1 MSKHAA
7 TGRRKQTGTQAG
19 TRTGTQTG
27 TQTGTVL
34 QRRAGGAGG
43 RHRARPAR
51 WAAFGRAVR
60 RAAFGRAVRRAAL
73 GRAVRRAALGR
84 AVRRAALG
92 RAVRRALSSRSGRA
106 SVLALSCGWAKAGG
120 GVQEV
125 RRALGRLSAARVVRG
140 AVRGASAVPA
150 VRHDL
155 GRLSAAL
162 RRSAARVSCRVRE
175 LSIQWTVQAG
185 TRAEAG
191 MSTAEYAVGTIAACG
206 FAALLWKVVT
216 SAEVRS
222 MLAALI
228 QKALKLA
235 A

>member
-7 TGRRKQTGTQAG
+7 TGQRNQTGTI
-19 TRTGTQTG
+19 
-27 TQTGTVL
+27 L
-34 QRRAGGAGG
+34 RRRDGDSAG

-51 WAAFGRAVR
+51 WTALVR
-60 RAAFGRAVRRAAL
+60 FA
-73 GRAVRRAALGR
+73 
-84 AVRRAALG
+84 
-92 RAVRRALSSRSGRA
+92 RRALVSRSRN
-106 SVLALSCGWAKAGG
+106 
-120 GVQEV
+120 
-125 RRALGRLSAARVVRG
+125 AARATCDALR
-140 AVRGASAVPA
+140 RS
-150 VRHDL
+150 
-155 GRLSAAL
+155 SAAL
-162 RRSAARVSCRVRE
+162 RRPAARISCRARE
-175 LSIQWTVQAG
+175 LSIQWAVQAR
-185 TRAEAG
+185 TRADAG